1 MGYRKRV
8 LQQRQ
13 VRTYTFQITQ
23 QEFICILN
31 GTNILSITVT
41 DTDGGVTTK
50 NITFQKQENEIAFTL
65 KTPFETDAEASVGI
79 MNVVRQIPEGA
90 DFIIEAC
97 NNAYDT
103 NLLGKM

>member
-1 MGYRKRV
+1 MYIKWYK
-8 LQQRQ
+8 
-13 VRTYTFQITQ
+13 YTFYYSNRYRWW
-23 QEFICILN
+23 CYN
-31 GTNILSITVT
+31 
-41 DTDGGVTTK
+41 K

-103 NLLGKM
+103 NPTWEDVTRFVREGRKLYTF